1 MTNVWYN
8 NDVKVKSIQ
17 QVKNLAN
24 KNVLVRVDFNVPIKN
39 GRVVDNYKIKKSLA
53 TIKYLTEKRAKVIL
67 ISHLGRPEGVDKK
80 LSLKPV
86 AAELG
91 KFLQKNVKLLDVLEK
106 NSRVSNDGTR
116 HNFVKLKMQ
125 IDKLFPSDVVIL
137 ENIRF
142 AKGESDNSDKLSKEL
157 AGLAEVFVMDGFAVA
172 HRQAASVTGVA
183 KYLPAYAGL
192 LLEEEIEGLNRSLNK
207 PKKPFVVILGGVKM
221 ETKIPVLKNLLKKA
235 NYILAGGGIFN
246 TYLWA
251 KGYKVGG
258 SLVDKNFKK
267 EALRYCAKRNVI
279 LPVDV
284 VVGTKDGKFAKA
296 VDVKKLNLK
305 KDQSI
310 FDIGPKTIKLFSH
323 YIKKA
328 NTLVWNGAMGY
339 FEQHPYEYG
348 TYSVARLVA
357 SRAKGKAFGITGGGE
372 TIEVLKKLRLMGD
385 IDLASTGGGSML
397 EYLSGKKLP
406 GIAALKK

>member
-1 MTNVWYN
+1 M
-8 NDVKVKSIQ
+8 KIKSISQ
-17 QVKNLAN
+17 IKNLAN
-24 KNVLVRVDFNVPIKN
+24 KNVLLRADFNVPIK
-39 GRVVDNYKIKKSLA
+39 GGKVLDNYKIKRSLA
-53 TIKYLTEKRAKVIL
+53 TIKFLIEKRAKVI
-67 ISHLGRPEGVDKK
+67 IVSHLGRPNGVDKK

-91 KFLQKNVKLLDVLEK
+91 KFLQKNVKLLDVL
-106 NSRVSNDGTR
+106 N
-116 HNFVKLKMQ
+116 LKKTKIQ
-125 IDKLFPSDVVIL
+125 IDKLLPSAVVLL

-142 AKGESDNSDKLSKEL
+142 ADGESGNSEKLAKEL
-157 AGLAEVFVMDGFAVA
+157 SGLAEVFVLDGFGVA

-192 LLEEEIEGLNRSLNK
+192 LLEEEVEGLDRALKS
-207 PKKPFVVILGGVKM
+207 PKKPFVVVLGGVKM

-235 NYILAGGGIFN
+235 NHILIGGGILN

-251 KGYKVGG
+251 KGYKVGS
-258 SLVDKNFKK
+258 SLVDKNLKK
-267 EALRYCAKRNVI
+267 EALQYCSKRNVI

-284 VVGTKDGKFAKA
+284 IVGTKDGKLACA
-296 VDVKKLNLK
+296 VAVKNLNV
-305 KDQSI
+305 KDKNLAI

-323 YIKKA
+323 YIKKSQ
-328 NTLVWNGAMGY
+328 TLVWNGAMGY
-339 FEQHPYEYG
+339 FEQHPYQYG

-357 SRAKGKAFGITGGGE
+357 ARAKGKAFGITGGGE
-372 TIEVLKKLRLMGD
+372 TVEVLKKLHLISD

-406 GIAALKK
+406 GIQCLIK

>member
-1 MTNVWYN
+1 MRI
-8 NDVKVKSIQ
+8 KSIQ

-24 KNVLVRVDFNVPIKN
+24 KNVLVRVDFNVPVKN
-39 GRVVDNYKIKKSLA
+39 GKVVDNYKIKRSLA
-53 TIKYLTEKRAKVIL
+53 TIKFLMEKRAKVIL
-67 ISHLGRPEGVDKK
+67 VSHLGRPNGADKN

-91 KFLQKNVKLLDVLEK
+91 KFLQKNVKLLDVL
-106 NSRVSNDGTR
+106 D
-116 HNFVKLKMQ
+116 LKKTKIQ
-125 IDKLFPSDVVIL
+125 IDKLFPSAVAML

-142 AKGESDNSDKLSKEL
+142 VDGESKNSEKLAKDL
-157 AGLAEVFVMDGFAVA
+157 AGLAEMFVLDGFAVA

-192 LLEEEIEGLNRSLNK
+192 LFEEEIQGLNRSLQS
-207 PKKPFVVILGGVKM
+207 PKKPFVVVLGGAKM

-235 NYILAGGGIFN
+235 NYILVGGGILN

-251 KGYKVGG
+251 KGSRVGG
-258 SLVDKNFKK
+258 SLIDKNFKK
-267 EALRYCAKRNVI
+267 EILQYCSKRKVI

-284 VVGTKDGKFAKA
+284 IVGTKDGKLARATATKN
-296 VDVKKLNLK
+296 LNLK
-305 KDQSI
+305 NKQLAI

-348 TYSVARLVA
+348 TYSVARLLA
-357 SRAKGKAFGITGGGE
+357 ARAKGKAYGITGGGE
-372 TIEVLKKLRLMGD
+372 TIEVLKKLHLIGD

-406 GIAALKK
+406 GIEILKK

>member
-1 MTNVWYN
+1 MRI
-8 NDVKVKSIQ
+8 KLIE

-24 KNVLVRVDFNVPIKN
+24 KNVLLRVDFNVPIK
-39 GRVVDNYKIKKSLA
+39 GGKVLDNYKIKRSLA
-53 TIKYLTEKRAKVIL
+53 TIKFLMEKRAKVIL
-67 ISHLGRPEGVDKK
+67 VSHLGRPTGVDKK

-91 KFLQKNVKLLDVLEK
+91 KFLQKNVKLLDVL
-106 NSRVSNDGTR
+106 D
-116 HNFVKLKMQ
+116 LKKSKAQ
-125 IDKLFPSDVVIL
+125 IDKLFPSSVVLL

-142 AKGESDNSDKLSKEL
+142 AKGETENSEKLAKEL
-157 AGLAEVFVMDGFAVA
+157 AGLAEVFVLDGFAVA
-172 HRQAASVTGVA
+172 HRNAASVTGVA
-183 KYLPAYAGL
+183 KHLPAYAGL
-192 LLEEEIEGLNRSLNK
+192 LLEEEIEGLNRVLKS
-207 PKKPFVVILGGVKM
+207 PKKPFVVVLGGVKM

-235 NYILAGGGIFN
+235 NYILVGGGILN

-267 EALRYCAKRNVI
+267 EILQYCSKRNVI
-279 LPVDV
+279 LPLDV
-284 VVGTKDGKFAKA
+284 IVGAKDGKLARA
-296 VDVKKLNLK
+296 VDVKNLNLK
-305 KDQSI
+305 KDLAI

-323 YIKKA
+323 YIKKSQ
-328 NTLVWNGAMGY
+328 TLVWNGAMGY

-357 SRAKGKAFGITGGGE
+357 ARAKGKAYGVTGGGE
-372 TIEVLKKLRLMGD
+372 TIEVLKKLHLIGD
-385 IDLASTGGGSML
+385 VDMASTGGGSML

-406 GIAALKK
+406 GIEALS

>member
-1 MTNVWYN
+1 M
-8 NDVKVKSIQ
+8 KIKSIQ

-24 KNVLVRVDFNVPIKN
+24 KNVLLRVDFNVPIKGN
-39 GRVVDNYKIKKSLA
+39 KVLDNYKIKKSLA
-53 TIKYLTEKRAKVIL
+53 TIKFLMEKRAKVI
-67 ISHLGRPEGVDKK
+67 IVSHLGRPNGVDKK
-80 LSLKPV
+80 LSLKPM
-86 AAELG
+86 ADELG
-91 KFLQKNVKLLDVLEK
+91 KFLQKNVRLLDI
-106 NSRVSNDGTR
+106 SN
-116 HNFVKLKMQ
+116 LKKIKTQ
-125 IDKLFPSDVVIL
+125 IDKLFPSAVVLL

-142 AKGESDNSDKLSKEL
+142 VKGEEENSDKFSREL
-157 AGLAEVFVMDGFAVA
+157 AGLADVFVLDGFAVA
-172 HRQAASVTGVA
+172 HRQAASVSGVA

-192 LLEEEIEGLNRSLNK
+192 LLEEEINGLNLALKS
-207 PKKPFVVILGGVKM
+207 PKKPFVVVLGGVKM

-235 NYILAGGGIFN
+235 SYILVGGGILN

-251 KGYKVGG
+251 KGYQIGG

-267 EALRYCAKRNVI
+267 EALRYCSKRKVV

-284 VVGTKDGKFAKA
+284 IAGAKDGKLARA
-296 VDVKKLNLK
+296 VDIKNLNLK
-305 KDQSI
+305 KGFSI

-328 NTLVWNGAMGY
+328 QTLVWNGALGY

-357 SRAKGKAFGITGGGE
+357 TRAKGKAFGITGGGE
-372 TIEVLKKLRLMGD
+372 TIEVLKKLHLIGD
-385 IDLASTGGGSML
+385 VDLASTGGGSML

-406 GIAALKK
+406 GIESLKK

>member
-1 MTNVWYN
+1 M
-8 NDVKVKSIQ
+8 
-17 QVKNLAN
+17 
-24 KNVLVRVDFNVPIKN
+24 
-39 GRVVDNYKIKKSLA
+39 DNYKIKKSLA
-53 TIKYLTEKRAKVIL
+53 TIKFLMEKRAKVIL
-67 ISHLGRPEGVDKK
+67 VSHLGRPNGVDKK

-91 KFLQKNVKLLDVLEK
+91 KFLQKNIRLLDVL
-106 NSRVSNDGTR
+106 D
-116 HNFVKLKMQ
+116 LKKTKTQ
-125 IDKLFPSDVVIL
+125 IDKLFPSAAVML

-142 AKGESDNSDKLSKEL
+142 AAGESENSEKLAKEL
-157 AGLAEVFVMDGFAVA
+157 AGLADIFVLDGFGVA
-172 HRQAASVTGVA
+172 HRQAASVSGAA

-192 LLEEEIEGLNRSLNK
+192 LLEEEIRGLNRALQS
-207 PKKPFVVILGGVKM
+207 PKKPFVAVLGGIKM

-235 NYILAGGGIFN
+235 NYILVGGGILN

-251 KGYKVGG
+251 KGCNVGS
-258 SLVDKNFKK
+258 SLVDNNLKK
-267 EALRYCAKRNVI
+267 EVLQYCSKRKVVLPLDVI
-279 LPVDV
+279 
-284 VVGTKDGKFAKA
+284 VGTKDGKLARA
-296 VDVKKLNLK
+296 VEIKKLNLK
-305 KDQSI
+305 GKDLAI

-357 SRAKGKAFGITGGGE
+357 ARAKGKAYGITGGGE
-372 TIEVLKKLRLMGD
+372 TIEVLKKLHLIGD
-385 IDLASTGGGSML
+385 VDLASTGGGSML

-406 GIAALKK
+406 GIEILKR

>member
-1 MTNVWYN
+1 M
-8 NDVKVKSIQ
+8 KIKSIQ
-17 QVKNLAN
+17 QVNNLAN
-24 KNVLVRVDFNVPIKN
+24 KIALVRVDFNVPIKADK
-39 GRVVDNYKIKKSLA
+39 VLDNYKIKKSLA
-53 TIKYLTEKRAKVIL
+53 TIKFLMEKRAKVIL
-67 ISHLGRPEGVDKK
+67 VSHLGRPDGVDKK

-91 KFLQKNVKLLDVLEK
+91 KFLQKNIRLLDVLDLK
-106 NSRVSNDGTR
+106 KTR
-116 HNFVKLKMQ
+116 TQ
-125 IDKLFPSDVVIL
+125 IDKLFPSAVVML

-142 AKGESDNSDKLSKEL
+142 VKGEEECSEQFSKEL
-157 AGLAEVFVMDGFAVA
+157 TGLADIFVLDGFAVA

-183 KYLPAYAGL
+183 KYLPVYGGL
-192 LLEEEIEGLNRSLNK
+192 LLEEEIEGLNRGLKS
-207 PKKPFVVILGGVKM
+207 PKKPFVVVLGGKKM

-235 NYILAGGGIFN
+235 NYILVGGGILN

-251 KGYKVGG
+251 KGYKVGN

-267 EALRYCAKRNVI
+267 DILRYCSKRKVI

-284 VVGTKDGKFAKA
+284 IVGTKEGKLARATATKN
-296 VDVKKLNLK
+296 LNLK
-305 KDQSI
+305 NKDLAI
-310 FDIGPKTIKLFSH
+310 YDIGPKTIRLFSH

-328 NTLVWNGAMGY
+328 KTLVWNGAMGY

-357 SRAKGKAFGITGGGE
+357 ARAKGVAFGITGGGE
-372 TIEVLKKLRLMGD
+372 TVEVLKKLHLISD

-406 GIAALKK
+406 GIEVLKK

>member
-1 MTNVWYN
+1 MRI
-8 NDVKVKSIQ
+8 KSIE

-24 KNVLVRVDFNVPIKN
+24 KNVLVRVDFNVPVKN
-39 GRVVDNYKIKKSLA
+39 GKVLDNYKIKKSLA
-53 TIKYLTEKRAKVIL
+53 TIKFLVEKRAKVIL
-67 ISHLGRPEGVDKK
+67 VSHLGRPEGVDKK

-91 KFLQKNVKLLDVLEK
+91 KFLQKNVKLFDVL
-106 NSRVSNDGTR
+106 D
-116 HNFVKLKMQ
+116 LKKTKTQ
-125 IDKLFPSDVVIL
+125 IDKLFPSTVVML

-142 AKGESDNSDKLSKEL
+142 VKGEPENSEKLAKEL
-157 AGLAEVFVMDGFAVA
+157 AGLAEIFVMDGFAVA
-172 HRQAASVTGVA
+172 HRHAASVTGIA
-183 KYLPAYAGL
+183 KHLPAYAGL
-192 LLEEEIEGLNRSLNK
+192 LLEEEIEGLNRSLQS
-207 PKKPFVVILGGVKM
+207 PKKPFVVMLGGVKM

-235 NYILAGGGIFN
+235 NYILVGGGILS

-258 SLVDKNFKK
+258 SLIDKNFKK
-267 EALRYCAKRNVI
+267 EILRYCSKRKVI

-284 VVGTKDGKFAKA
+284 IVGTKDGKLARA
-296 VDVKKLNLK
+296 TEIKKLNLK
-305 KDQSI
+305 NKELAVY
-310 FDIGPKTIKLFSH
+310 DIGPRTIKLFSR

-348 TYSVARLVA
+348 TYSVARLLA
-357 SRAKGKAFGITGGGE
+357 ARAKGRAFGITGGGE
-372 TIEVLKKLRLMGD
+372 TMEVLKKLHLIGD
-385 IDLASTGGGSML
+385 IDMASTGGGSML

-406 GIAALKK
+406 GIEVLKR